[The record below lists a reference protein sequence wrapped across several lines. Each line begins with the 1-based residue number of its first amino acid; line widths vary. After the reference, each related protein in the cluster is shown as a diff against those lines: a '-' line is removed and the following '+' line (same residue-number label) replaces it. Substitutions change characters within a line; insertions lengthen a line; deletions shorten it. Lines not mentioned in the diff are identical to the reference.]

1 MDVGIEIYG
10 GPLSFRL
17 EDSFVL
23 SDISYLLLINSLRGA
38 YSLNWLSRELVIF
51 DFLSEIFLTS
61 MKDIINLYN
70 ISVYY

>member
-1 MDVGIEIYG
+1 MGIKIYS
-10 GPLSFRL
+10 GPFSFRL